1 MVAFRVVA
9 CPKPLCFHT
18 GHLTQ
23 PNSCLGTPPLVC
35 GSYKKG
41 FWLAGGVFALLRETA
56 FWWVKEALSGIWL
69 AGFSVNTSSCLTN
82 YLNPVIDT
90 NRINMRIIT
99 PNLTISPKLNT
110 NPRDQVRKTAKM
122 EDSLKQI
129 AETFTRITNKIT
141 RTQLISKIQT
151 K

>member
-1 MVAFRVVA
+1 
-9 CPKPLCFHT
+9 
-18 GHLTQ
+18 
-23 PNSCLGTPPLVC
+23 
-35 GSYKKG
+35 
-41 FWLAGGVFALLRETA
+41 
-56 FWWVKEALSGIWL
+56 
-69 AGFSVNTSSCLTN
+69 
-82 YLNPVIDT
+82 
-90 NRINMRIIT
+90 MRIIT

-129 AETFTRITNKIT
+129 AETFTRITNLIT